1 MVVGKGEGRK
11 PVMRTSL
18 KKKKTRLENK
28 HERWIERREK
38 NETKAILLLSG
49 SWKKCVCV
57 VLYIKDIFFFLLYG
71 RLLIIQANILLLSNN
86 ARAAAFLPA
95 AIPLAASIVNG
106 LGRKL

>member
-18 KKKKTRLENK
+18 KKKKLDWKTSMKDGLKEGK
-28 HERWIERREK
+28 K

-57 VLYIKDIFFFLLYG
+57 VLYIKDIFFFLYG

>member
-1 MVVGKGEGRK
+1 M
-11 PVMRTSL
+11 
-18 KKKKTRLENK
+18 
-28 HERWIERREK
+28 
-38 NETKAILLLSG
+38 
-49 SWKKCVCV
+49 CV
-57 VLYIKDIFFFLLYG
+57 VLYIKDIFFFLYG